1 MFGWLVLGELIWM
14 KMDPGV
20 RSDFFSRRRMVRL
33 DGVLV
38 GRYRIFAGK
47 QTVMRAEAVQSQRM
61 VCTNVVT
68 RWR

>member
-1 MFGWLVLGELIWM
+1 M
-14 KMDPGV
+14 KMDPGGEV
-20 RSDFFSRRRMVRL
+20 GLFFFSRRRMVRF

-47 QTVMRAEAVQSQRM
+47 QTGVRAEVVQSQRIL
-61 VCTNVVT
+61 CTNVVT